1 MDGSSSGIYFT
12 PATTQPDHF
21 VLYLQGG
28 GWCNDQKSCE
38 SRCGTRKN
46 GKCSGG
52 LATSTVWANTQ
63 YLAGLFSTS
72 ANKTALPGANKAYLR
87 YCTGDAHMGNRDAS
101 AASFGFNFHGSRTV
115 AAALSLLVNEHGLGS
130 KPGQTLLF
138 GGELTATAAAA
149 HHTQRHQSFPE
160 WQRKPARKDGVATF
174 PPQRTA
180 RCWHK
185 SQVLT
190 ASPGGS
196 AGGRGAMA
204 NLDYLPGL
212 LSDMN
217 VASAPRVL
225 GFPDS

>member
-1 MDGSSSGIYFT
+1 MDGSSSGIYFA

-38 SRCGTRKN
+38 SRCGKRTN
-46 GKCSGG
+46 GKCSGA
-52 LATSTVWANTQ
+52 LATSSVWQKTQ
-63 YLAGLFSTS
+63 RMAGLFSTS
-72 ANKTALPGANKAYLR
+72 DNKTALPGANKAYLH

-101 AASFGFNFHGSRTV
+101 AASFDFNFHGSRTV
-115 AAALSLLVNEHGLGS
+115 AAALSLLVKEHGLGS

-138 GGELTATAAAA
+138 G
-149 HHTQRHQSFPE
+149 
-160 WQRKPARKDGVATF
+160 
-174 PPQRTA
+174 
-180 RCWHK
+180 
-185 SQVLT
+185 
-190 ASPGGS
+190 GGS

-212 LSDMN
+212 LSDMK